1 MVLFEKNKYVR
12 HIASFSTDWASKTTN
27 VSAGQNFKELIGN
40 ELWSKIIK
48 PENKNRY
55 ILKAYYSATAAGTA
69 FQGVIDAYN
78 ILDNKSD
85 KVYLNGG
92 QTIKAYDFGNPATTW
107 NIEGNLM
114 VNHLGDVRLYIM
126 FAGTLNSSF
135 KCPKIDIY
143 EVE

>member
-1 MVLFEKNKYVR
+1 MVLFEKNKNVK
-12 HIASFSTDWASKTTN
+12 HIASFSTDWVSKTTN
-27 VSAGQNFKELIGN
+27 ISAGQNFKELIGN

-55 ILKAYYSATAAGTA
+55 ILKAYYAATAAGTA

-92 QTIKAYDFGNPATTW
+92 QTIKAYDFDNPASTW

-114 VNHLGDVRLYIM
+114 VNHLGDVRLYVM

>member
-1 MVLFEKNKYVR
+1 MVLFKKNKNVK

-48 PENKNRY
+48 TENKNRY

-78 ILDNKSD
+78 ILDNRSD
-85 KVYLNGG
+85 KVYFNGG
-92 QTIKAYDFGNPATTW
+92 QTIKAYDFDNPATTW

-114 VNHLGDVRLYIM
+114 VNHLGDVRLYVM
-126 FAGTLNSSF
+126 FGGSLNSSF